1 MHNEDKDDAVAAAAA
16 ASMNPE
22 GGNAS
27 DEESVQGL
35 DDGSAPPLKPFSR
48 ASQPSSRGGFH
59 PDVPGR
65 SPSIPGLPAKPVVQG
80 EADDRVVIEPQHL
93 LMGREIHLKGGKITS
108 CKRLTLDGQ
117 MEDATLSGAQ
127 ILEVSPVGVFKGK
140 AEVDEAV
147 IAGHFEGELTARKR
161 LVVRESGSITGKV
174 SYGSIIIEPG
184 GQISGE
190 MQSFNDAS

>member
-1 MHNEDKDDAVAAAAA
+1 MHDEDKDDAVAAAAA
-16 ASMNPE
+16 ATVNPE
-22 GGNAS
+22 GAPM
-27 DEESVQGL
+27 
-35 DDGSAPPLKPFSR
+35 DDDAAAPPLKPFSR
-48 ASQPSSRGGFH
+48 TSTPSSRGAFH

-65 SPSIPGLPAKPVVQG
+65 SVSIPGLPAKPANTG
-80 EADDRVVIEPQHL
+80 EGDDSVAIEPQHL
-93 LMGREIHLKGGKITS
+93 LIGREIHLKGGKITS

-117 MEDATLSGAQ
+117 VEEATLSGAQ
-127 ILEVSPVGVFKGK
+127 VLEVSPVGTFRGK

-161 LVVRESGSITGKV
+161 LVVRETGSITGKV

-190 MQSFNDAS
+190 MQSFTDGS